1 MCDFGYSYNILSL
14 LLQNAK
20 GLILTMEFDAYT
32 RYLNGDDSAVGE
44 LVREYSDGLI
54 LYIYSYVR
62 DLDAAEELCSET
74 FIKLVTKKPQFKR
87 KSSFRTF
94 LYSIGRNTALDYLRK
109 HSRRCEVP
117 LEDIPDIA
125 GGDNPELA
133 YIISEQNETLRRAV
147 LRLKPEYS
155 QVLWLTYFENLSA
168 NAVSEVMKRS
178 VRSVE
183 SLLYRAKP
191 ALRKE
196 LEKEGFEYENL

>member
-1 MCDFGYSYNILSL
+1 MVFVSEC
-14 LLQNAK
+14 K
-20 GLILTMEFDAYT
+20 GLIQIMEIDAYT

-44 LVREYSDGLI
+44 LVREYSDGLV
-54 LYIYSYVR
+54 LYIFSYVR
-62 DLDAAEELCSET
+62 DLNTAEELCNEA
-74 FIKLVTKKPQFKR
+74 FIKLVTKKPQFRR

-133 YIISEQNETLRRAV
+133 YIVSEQNETLRRAV

-168 NAVSEVMKRS
+168 SAVSEVMRRS

>member
-1 MCDFGYSYNILSL
+1 MFSGFGFKNIRMDFSSEC
-14 LLQNAK
+14 K
-20 GLILTMEFDAYT
+20 GLIQIMEIDAYT

-44 LVREYSDGLI
+44 LVREYSDGLV
-54 LYIYSYVR
+54 LYIFSYVR
-62 DLDAAEELCSET
+62 DLNTAEELCNEA

-133 YIISEQNETLRRAV
+133 YIVSEQNETLRRAV

-155 QVLWLTYFENLSA
+155 QALWLTYFENLSA
-168 NAVSEVMKRS
+168 SAVSEVMRRS

>member
-1 MCDFGYSYNILSL
+1 MFSGFGFKNIRMDFSSEC
-14 LLQNAK
+14 K
-20 GLILTMEFDAYT
+20 GLIQIMEIDAYT

-44 LVREYSDGLI
+44 LVREYSDGLV
-54 LYIYSYVR
+54 LYIFSYVR
-62 DLDAAEELCSET
+62 DLNTAEELCNEA

-109 HSRRCEVP
+109 HSRRCEVA

-133 YIISEQNETLRRAV
+133 YIVSEQNETLRRAV

-155 QVLWLTYFENLSA
+155 QALWLTYFENLSA
-168 NAVSEVMKRS
+168 SAVSEVMRRS